1 MGDGRRKN
9 GAIRHSPF
17 LISTISVAIIAIP
30 NVVKKKSSEQL
41 EKPSCSR
48 RVQQWD
54 QNLYGGSLLTMKRGV
69 AYDYIQALIVNTTR
83 WRWCTYDVYYKFD
96 DALFWRITFSFMPK
110 NGFVF
115 VLWFKEVRDTSRDT
129 VWYLNRSKSYHCRQD
144 LHYPEET
151 ERTAAWWNCSNCV
164 DGRRLRR
171 FGNCKINDDT
181 NEWQGRRQSHWI
193 LIWRRLIEQDDQ
205 TCLSLV
211 SNPNSYNSKKQIIL
225 HMNDDCGA
233 GTGTDTVRMFCCV
246 FYKLFLPSSC
256 SLKNTYTHMQIE
268 INIIVLGTILL
279 HYIKVNFTNYKPN
292 YLWNGCQ
299 CNCSE
304 DI

>member
-1 MGDGRRKN
+1 M
-9 GAIRHSPF
+9 
-17 LISTISVAIIAIP
+17 
-30 NVVKKKSSEQL
+30 
-41 EKPSCSR
+41 
-48 RVQQWD
+48 
-54 QNLYGGSLLTMKRGV
+54 
-69 AYDYIQALIVNTTR
+69 AL
-83 WRWCTYDVYYKFD
+83 
-96 DALFWRITFSFMPK
+96 S
-110 NGFVF
+110 
-115 VLWFKEVRDTSRDT
+115 LWFKEVRDTSCD
-129 VWYLNRSKSYHCRQD
+129 KG
-144 LHYPEET
+144 T
-151 ERTAAWWNCSNCV
+151 ESTAAWWNCLNCV
-164 DGRRLRR
+164 DGRRLSR

-193 LIWRRLIEQDDQ
+193 LILRRLIEQDGQ

-211 SNPNSYNSKKQIIL
+211 SNLNSYNSKKQIIL

-233 GTGTDTVRMFCCV
+233 GTATVRMFCCV